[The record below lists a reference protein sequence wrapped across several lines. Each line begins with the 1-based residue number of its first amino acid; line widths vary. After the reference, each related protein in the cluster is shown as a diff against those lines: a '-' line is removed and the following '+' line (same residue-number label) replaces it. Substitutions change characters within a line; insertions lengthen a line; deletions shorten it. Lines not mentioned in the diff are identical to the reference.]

1 MTEIDAT
8 GGVKLHPSRQL
19 FFCLMAPPCF
29 SHLYFGYLMRACLSV
44 LAVLSLLREMG
55 DWKLE
60 AYELSVR
67 HDGK

>member
-1 MTEIDAT
+1 M
-8 GGVKLHPSRQL
+8 HP
-19 FFCLMAPPCF
+19 
-29 SHLYFGYLMRACLSV
+29 CLSV

>member
-1 MTEIDAT
+1 MRA
-8 GGVKLHPSRQL
+8 L
-19 FFCLMAPPCF
+19 FSGPVLG
-29 SHLYFGYLMRACLSV
+29 HLSISNPLRIWLVDKGFKEPNERRSCACLSV

>member
-1 MTEIDAT
+1 
-8 GGVKLHPSRQL
+8 
-19 FFCLMAPPCF
+19 
-29 SHLYFGYLMRACLSV
+29 MRLVVTSACLSV